1 MKPYQLFI
9 LLSLSIVLSS
19 RLKTLPSKEERMKSM
34 YKHLK
39 KIFKNPFPFDTYEEI
54 PSMKVSNFKSF
65 NVTWNDIQ
73 TFYHGQSE
81 PLKYFLKYRQVVL
94 KHFLEKTLQFKDVKK
109 YTLNPK
115 SDPSKEEEFEF
126 YTKNRINSPMKD
138 NDYYVTKNFI
148 GMSEINKLITIS
160 IVFNNG
166 TTANYKGIYKFNNV
180 GSTSVTSDIDLNV
193 EFELENEKVKRNQT
207 NITKTTNSTEKKED
221 KKGNET
227 SNEKEEYLKSPEELR
242 EENLLKRHAVYLFI
256 SLFNFKF
263 EKFFENTSAAILDVN
278 LYAQVLTPQILTTYF
293 RTVQINGTQYNP
305 TPESKEKREAYVQ
318 SAKTLL
324 GSIVNTES
332 FPLFKEKIIKELG
345 ENNIKT
351 DPFFNDYTQKL
362 NDKIISEHNYYT
374 QHNKFYQKCL
384 ALALNV
390 DLHIDGT
397 IPIDTIKNLH
407 RDNDEAV
414 RNKQMK
420 SILKKNRLLYD
431 DFESV
436 CTLLGTDYYALE
448 AYLSLE
454 DIMDMTS
461 LQMGQDSPL
470 GKNIKNSINTV
481 RDTME
486 DASIDNSMLQNFAYG
501 VISLVH
507 HGEDGKAKLV
517 KYFSRML
524 LKYKKNRSY
533 SKCWND
539 ELSKTFLV
547 SNKKAKLKSSNIYII
562 KEGKYSISTLNAL
575 REKMK
580 KDIKDANIKE
590 LKAGLMGLFKCA
602 LDTFTK

>member
-1 MKPYQLFI
+1 MKSYLPFL
-9 LLSLSIVLSS
+9 LLSLVLSS
-19 RLKTLPSKEERMKSM
+19 RLKTLPSTSERVQSM

-39 KIFKNPFPFDTYEEI
+39 KTFKTPFPFDTYDEI
-54 PSMKVSNFKSF
+54 PSMKVSNFKNF
-65 NVTWNDIQ
+65 ALTWNDIQ
-73 TFYHGQSE
+73 SHYHGRTE
-81 PLKYFLKYRQVVL
+81 PLSYFLKYRQVVL
-94 KHFLEKTLQFKDVKK
+94 KHFLEKTLSFKDVRK

-115 SDPSKEEEFEF
+115 DDPAKQDEFEF
-126 YTKNRINSPMKD
+126 YSKNRINSPMKD
-138 NDYYVTKNFI
+138 DDYHVTKSFI

-166 TTANYKGIYKFNNV
+166 TTANYKGMYKFNNV

-193 EFELENEKVKRNQT
+193 EFELENENVKRNQSNT
-207 NITKTTNSTEKKED
+207 TKVSNSTEKSHKKDNDTNTED
-221 KKGNET
+221 
-227 SNEKEEYLKSPEELR
+227 EYIKPPELLR

-293 RTVQINGTQYNP
+293 RTVQINGTQYTP
-305 TPESKEKREAYVQ
+305 TQESKEKREAYVH

-332 FPLFKEKIIKELG
+332 FPLFKEKVIKELG

-351 DPFFNDYTQKL
+351 DPFFNDYTRKL
-362 NDKIISEHNYYT
+362 NEKIISEHNYYT
-374 QHNKFYQKCL
+374 KHNKFYQKCL

-390 DLHIDGT
+390 DVPIGGT
-397 IPIDTIKNLH
+397 IPIETIRNLH
-407 RDNDEAV
+407 RDSDEAV
-414 RNKQMK
+414 RNQQMK
-420 SILKKNRLLYD
+420 AILKKNRLLSD

-461 LQMGQDSPL
+461 LQMGANSPL
-470 GKNIKNSINTV
+470 SPNIKNSITTV
-481 RDTME
+481 RDTMDE
-486 DASIDNSMLQNFAYG
+486 ASIDNSMLQNFAYG

-533 SKCWND
+533 NKCWND

-547 SNKKAKLKSSNIYII
+547 SNKKAKLKSNNIYIV
-562 KEGKYSISTLNAL
+562 KEGKYSIATLNAL

-602 LDTFTK
+602 IDVFTK

>member
-1 MKPYQLFI
+1 MKSYLLFL
-9 LLSLSIVLSS
+9 LLSLVLSS
-19 RLKTLPSKEERMKSM
+19 RLKTLPPKSERVQSM

-39 KIFKNPFPFDTYEEI
+39 KTFKTPFPFDTYDEI

-65 NVTWNDIQ
+65 ALTWNDIQ
-73 TFYHGQSE
+73 TYYHGQTE
-81 PLKYFLKYRQVVL
+81 PLNYFLKYRQVVL
-94 KHFLEKTLQFKDVKK
+94 KHFLEKTLSFKDVRK

-115 SDPSKEEEFEF
+115 GRSDKQEEFEF
-126 YTKNRINSPMKD
+126 YSKNRINSPMKD
-138 NDYYVTKNFI
+138 DDYHVTKNFI

-193 EFELENEKVKRNQT
+193 EFELENENVKKNQT
-207 NITKTTNSTEKKED
+207 NATKLLNSTEKSH
-221 KKGNET
+221 KKDNET
-227 SNEKEEYLKSPEELR
+227 NDDEYIKPPEVLR

-263 EKFFENTSAAILDVN
+263 EKFFENTSAAVLDVN

-293 RTVQINGTQYNP
+293 RTTNINGTQYYP
-305 TPESKEKREAYVQ
+305 TEESKEKREAYVH

-345 ENNIKT
+345 ENNIKS

-362 NDKIISEHNYYT
+362 NEKIIAEHNYYS
-374 QHNKFYQKCL
+374 QHNQFYQKCL
-384 ALALNV
+384 ALALSV
-390 DLHIDGT
+390 DLP
-397 IPIDTIKNLH
+397 IPIETIKNLH
-407 RDNDEAV
+407 RDSDEAV
-414 RNKQMK
+414 RNQQMK
-420 SILKKNRLLYD
+420 AILKKNRLLTD
-431 DFESV
+431 DFDSV

-461 LQMGQDSPL
+461 LQMGSDSPL
-470 GKNIKNSINTV
+470 SPNIKTSINTV
-481 RDTME
+481 RDTMD

-501 VISLVH
+501 VMSLVH
-507 HGEDGKAKLV
+507 HGDDGKAKLV

-533 SKCWND
+533 NKCWSD

-547 SNKKAKLKSSNIYII
+547 SNRKAKLKSSNIYIV
-562 KEGKYSISTLNAL
+562 KEGKYSIATLNAL

-580 KDIKDANIKE
+580 KDIKDASIKE

-602 LDTFTK
+602 IETFAK